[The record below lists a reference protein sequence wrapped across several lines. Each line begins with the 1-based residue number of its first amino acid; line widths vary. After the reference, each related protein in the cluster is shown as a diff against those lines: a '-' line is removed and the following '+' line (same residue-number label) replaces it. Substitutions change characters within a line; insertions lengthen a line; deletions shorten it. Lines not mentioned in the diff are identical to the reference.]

1 MATQTLKSDA
11 DQNEG
16 PDPAVTLG
24 LVVSGRRPQALYCS
38 PRSFLC
44 CVLEVVH
51 VSAQGSPLEGSLI
64 CKINFEYLDLLQRI
78 IEMGRSFLFCFVLF
92 LPLWRCFWGNLQWMS
107 VSLKRGAVTFLC
119 RLCIGS
125 KKLLPPDV
133 QTLQIPCS
141 RSPHTSSSSHEIP
154 LPAVKGRIDRV
165 PNWLLDPFQGISDI
179 RYDIV

>member
-78 IEMGRSFLFCFVLF
+78 IEMGRSFLFCFVFAPLAMF
-92 LPLWRCFWGNLQWMS
+92 LGQFAVDERFIKKGS
-107 VSLKRGAVTFLC
+107 RYFSL
-119 RLCIGS
+119 
-125 KKLLPPDV
+125 
-133 QTLQIPCS
+133 QTLH
-141 RSPHTSSSSHEIP
+141 R
-154 LPAVKGRIDRV
+154 
-165 PNWLLDPFQGISDI
+165 
-179 RYDIV
+179 